1 MAYTKKEKEYQKKR
15 YKKDKEYREKLIKEI
30 QIASFAVVETNLY
43 LDTHPYDEI
52 ALDALEKYSE
62 MRKAAIRDYEALYGP
77 IFPFNVSGDDNCY
90 KWVKEP
96 FPWEKE
102 V

>member
-1 MAYTKKEKEYQKKR
+1 MTDCKNRA
-15 YKKDKEYREKLIKEI
+15 KLIKEI

-52 ALDALEKYSE
+52 ALAALEKYSD
-62 MRKAAIRDYEALYGP
+62 MRKAAIKEYEALYGP
-77 IFPFNVSGDDNCY
+77 IFPFNVDCGDNCY

-102 V
+102 D

>member
-1 MAYTKKEKEYQKKR
+1 MTDCKNRA
-15 YKKDKEYREKLIKEI
+15 KLIKEI

-52 ALDALEKYSE
+52 ALAALEKYSD
-62 MRKAAIRDYEALYGP
+62 MRKAAIKEYEALYGP
-77 IFPFNVSGDDNCY
+77 IFPFNVDSGDSCY

-102 V
+102 D

>member
-1 MAYTKKEKEYQKKR
+1 MTDCKNR
-15 YKKDKEYREKLIKEI
+15 SKLMKEI

-43 LDTHPYDEI
+43 LDTHPFDEI
-52 ALDALEKYSE
+52 ALAALEKYSE
-62 MRKAAIRDYEALYGP
+62 MRKTAIKEYEALYGP
-77 IFPFNVSGDDNCY
+77 IFPFNVSGDADCF

-102 V
+102 D

>member
-1 MAYTKKEKEYQKKR
+1 MT
-15 YKKDKEYREKLIKEI
+15 DKCRRQNLIKEI

-52 ALDALEKYSE
+52 ALAALKKYSE
-62 MRKAAIRDYEALYGP
+62 SRRAAIKEYESLYGP
-77 IFPFNVSGDDNCY
+77 IFPFNVTEDDNCY
-90 KWVKEP
+90 RWVKEP

-102 V
+102 D